1 LGKGSKDP
9 LTDPDVIWASVKM
22 GILDAPGLMK
32 MSVARGTVKTA
43 IIDGTNQVV
52 DDKGRPVSERKR
64 LKALGFAL

>member
-1 LGKGSKDP
+1 
-9 LTDPDVIWASVKM
+9 M